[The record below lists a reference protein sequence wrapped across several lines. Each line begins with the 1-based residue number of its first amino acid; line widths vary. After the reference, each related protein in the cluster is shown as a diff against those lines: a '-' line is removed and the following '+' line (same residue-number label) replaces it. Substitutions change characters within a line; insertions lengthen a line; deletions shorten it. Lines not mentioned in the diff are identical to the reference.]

1 MTKEEM
7 KQKIKALEF
16 EIIELKRD
24 YESLNEEFE
33 CAQSELEI
41 SSYYGIKDLDNFIW
55 KLKLENL
62 YTPELEKFIDFYLK
76 FEE

>member
-33 CAQSELEI
+33 CAQSELEN

>member
-1 MTKEEM
+1 M